1 MFTEI
6 RTKFILISAVLL
18 SALTLSTAIAAKVPI
33 VIGEFQADARPIAV
47 AKFTNEGAATRFNF
61 ANVIANDLA
70 SSGEFEPK
78 SQNETVDVLVS
89 GVIKPASQGYMVEMK
104 VFDAVQGKSLLS
116 YQVPANDRSAR
127 AAAHHLSD
135 VIYEKLTGVKGIF
148 STRVAYISVIG
159 SGRNRTYELIVSDV
173 DGENQSVI
181 TRSPAPIMSP
191 TWSPDGRKLA
201 YVSFESGNSSIYAQ
215 DLATGSRT
223 VVSSRPGVNSSPAWS
238 PDGSKLAVTQSQGT
252 GNLDI
257 FVLDLATGSSKQLT
271 RSSAIDTEASW
282 SADGEFIY
290 FTSDRA
296 GQAQV
301 YQVSSQG
308 GKAKRVTFVGNYNSR
323 PRVSAD
329 GKHLSVV
336 HLNDG
341 KYQIGMV
348 NKSNGQVIT
357 ITDGRLDESPSVSPN
372 GKVVIYSTKR
382 NRQGGLAIVRADG
395 SSKPH
400 YLSTVGDVR
409 EPAWSPFR

>member
-1 MFTEI
+1 MFAEI
-6 RTKFILISAVLL
+6 RSKFFIVVFASLIYA
-18 SALTLSTAIAAKVPI
+18 ALTSHVQAKVPI
-33 VIGEFQADARPIAV
+33 VIGSFQADARPIAV
-47 AKFTNEGAATRFNF
+47 APFSNEGAASTFDF
-61 ANVIANDLA
+61 AHVIASDLA

-78 SQNETVDVLVS
+78 GQNDVVDVLIS
-89 GVIKPASQGYMVEMK
+89 GVVMPAASGYVVQMN
-104 VFDAVQGKSLLS
+104 VFDAVQGKSLFS
-116 YQVPANDRSAR
+116 YKVPTNDRSAR

-135 VIYEKLTGVKGIF
+135 VVYEKLTGVKGIF
-148 STRVAYISVIG
+148 STRVAYISVVG
-159 SGRNRTYELIVSDV
+159 SGRNRTYELIVADM
-173 DGENQSVI
+173 DGENQTVVA
-181 TRSPAPIMSP
+181 RSPAPLMSP
-191 TWSPDGRKLA
+191 TWAPDGRRLA
-201 YVSFESGNSSIYAQ
+201 YVSFESGNSQIYVQ
-215 DLATGSRT
+215 DLSTGSRT
-223 VVSSRPGVNSSPAWS
+223 VASSRAGVNSAPAFS
-238 PDGSKLAVTQSQGT
+238 PDGTKLAITQSGGT

-257 FVLDLATGSSKQLT
+257 YILDLATNSSKRLT
-271 RSSAIDTEASW
+271 RSSSIDTEASW
-282 SADGEFIY
+282 SEDGETIY

-301 YQVSSQG
+301 YQVPSNG
-308 GKAKRVTFVGNYNSR
+308 GTAKRVTFVGKYNSR

-348 NKSNGQVIT
+348 NRSNGQVIT

-409 EPAWSPFR
+409 EPVWSPFR

>member
-1 MFTEI
+1 MFANY
-6 RTKFILISAVLL
+6 RTNVLIAISILFVGL
-18 SALTLSTAIAAKVPI
+18 SSSIQAKVPI
-33 VIGEFQADARPIAV
+33 VIGGFQADAKPVSV
-47 AKFTNEGAATRFNF
+47 APFSNEGAATSFDF
-61 ANVIANDLA
+61 AHVIASDLA

-78 SQNETVDVLVS
+78 GQNDIVDVLIS
-89 GVIKPASQGYMVEMK
+89 GVIQPAAQGYVVQMN
-104 VFDAVQGKSLLS
+104 VFDAVQGKSLFS
-116 YQVPANDRSAR
+116 YKVPADDRSAR

-135 VIYEKLTGVKGIF
+135 VVYEKLTGVKGIF

-159 SGRNRTYELIVSDV
+159 TGRSRTYELIVADM
-173 DGENQSVI
+173 DGENQTVI
-181 TRSPAPIMSP
+181 ARSPAPLMSP
-191 TWSPDGRKLA
+191 TWAPDGRRLA
-201 YVSFESGNSSIYAQ
+201 YVSFESGNSQIYVQ
-215 DLATGSRT
+215 DLSTGSRT
-223 VVSSRPGVNSSPAWS
+223 VVSSRAGINSSPAFS
-238 PDGSKLAVTQSQGT
+238 PDGTKLAITQSAGT

-257 FVLDLATGSSKQLT
+257 YILDLTTGSANRLT

-282 SADGEFIY
+282 SADGETIY

-301 YQVSSQG
+301 YQIPSSG
-308 GKAKRVTFVGNYNSR
+308 GTAKRITFVGKYNSR

-329 GKHLSVV
+329 GKNLSVV

-348 NKSNGQVIT
+348 NRRNGQVVT